1 VEVGDLRRFGLEIL
15 AIQIRQDKIENEQA
29 GLDQFVREAPS
40 IAEVILVD
48 RPVNQ
53 AGVQVKDKH
62 LPAVFG
68 SPNMA

>member
-53 AGVQVKDKH
+53 AGVQVKDKR

-68 SPNMA
+68 SPNIA